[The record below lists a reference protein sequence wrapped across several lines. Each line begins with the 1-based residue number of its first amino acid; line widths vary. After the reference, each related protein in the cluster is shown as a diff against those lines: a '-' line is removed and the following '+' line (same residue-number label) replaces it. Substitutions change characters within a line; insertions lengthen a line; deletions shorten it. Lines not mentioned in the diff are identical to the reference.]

1 LGTTGGTGND
11 WIVGTTGNDTLSGD
25 AGDDR
30 LQGDGGNDTLT
41 GGVGNDV
48 YVIDSLLDSA
58 IELNNEGIDHI
69 ETSLAAFDLIDFD
82 HIENLTYTGTGDA
95 YLIGSDIDNRIYGGA
110 GNDVMEGGGGSDVL
124 YGGAGFDILIGFYI
138 YEDSEAEG
146 GDPGL
151 SSEILQNEKSNSTDK
166 LYGGKGNDLY
176 ILDSW
181 VNIAQIFEYE
191 NEGIDTIIGGGNY
204 TLPSNIEIYI
214 NDSSTYSDGAYQYIT
229 VQGNDSSNI
238 ITTSPDW
245 SNFPESST
253 PEETASFLFEN
264 LDLMLLTI
272 DTEWVSYEK
281 FYGLG
286 GDDTLIS
293 GAGNDFL
300 DGGSGDDDMD
310 GGSGNDVLDGG
321 TGTDT
326 LTGGTGAD
334 YFDFTT
340 ALSGS
345 SNVDTITDFNR
356 SDDFIRLDNAVM
368 VGLGVTTGA
377 LSAAAFVSG
386 AGRTTAADTS
396 DRIIY
401 NTTTGDLYYDADGTG
416 VTSAI
421 KIALIGTST
430 QTALDHTDFL
440 II

>member
-1 LGTTGGTGND
+1 
-11 WIVGTTGNDTLSGD
+11 
-25 AGDDR
+25 
-30 LQGDGGNDTLT
+30 
-41 GGVGNDV
+41 VGNDV
-48 YVIDSLLDSA
+48 YVIDSFLDLA

-69 ETSLAAFDLIDFD
+69 ETSLTAFDLIDFD
-82 HIENLTYTGTGDA
+82 HIENLTYTGVGDA
-95 YLIGSDIDNRIYGGA
+95 YLIGSDIDNKIYGGA

-138 YEDSEAEG
+138 YEDSDVEG

-151 SSEILQNEKSNSTDK
+151 SSEILQNEKSKSTDK

-191 NEGIDTIIGGGNY
+191 NEGVDTIIGAGNY
-204 TLPSNIEIYI
+204 TLSNNIENYI
-214 NDSSTYSDGAYQYIT
+214 NDSSIYSNGAYQYIT
-229 VQGNDSSNI
+229 VQGNDLSNI

-264 LDLMLLTI
+264 LDLMLASI
-272 DTEWVSYEK
+272 DAEWISYEK

-286 GDDTLIS
+286 GDDILVS
-293 GAGNDFL
+293 GA
-300 DGGSGDDDMD
+300 
-310 GGSGNDVLDGG
+310 GNDVLDGG
-321 TGTDT
+321 LGNDT
-326 LTGGTGAD
+326 LTGGNGTD

-340 ALSGS
+340 ALSAS

-368 VGLGVTTGA
+368 AGLGATTGA
-377 LSAAAFVSG
+377 LSEAAFVSG
-386 AGRTTAADTS
+386 EGRTTSADTL

-401 NTTTGDLYYDADGTG
+401 DTTTGDLYYDADGTG
-416 VTSAI
+416 STSAI

-440 II
+440 VI